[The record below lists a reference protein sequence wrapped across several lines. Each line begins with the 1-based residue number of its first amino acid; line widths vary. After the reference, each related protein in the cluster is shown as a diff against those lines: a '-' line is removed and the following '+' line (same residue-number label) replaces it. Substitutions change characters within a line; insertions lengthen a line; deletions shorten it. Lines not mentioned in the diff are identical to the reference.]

1 LRELYAPTLRVHRAR
16 RWCDD
21 TPVNVHYIREIVDA
35 FADAKIIHIIRDG
48 RDVAESFLRLDWA
61 RTFPQAL
68 STWYSRVKIG
78 QTLGQ
83 AVPPCNYIEIG
94 FEELVTNRRE
104 VLERILS
111 FIDEEWEEQ
120 VLDLIREDRANRHRR
135 QFGKAE
141 NRLFEALA

>member
-1 LRELYAPTLRVHRAR
+1 
-16 RWCDD
+16 
-21 TPVNVHYIREIVDA
+21 
-35 FADAKIIHIIRDG
+35 
-48 RDVAESFLRLDWA
+48 
-61 RTFPQAL
+61 
-68 STWYSRVKIG
+68 
-78 QTLGQ
+78 
-83 AVPPCNYIEIG
+83 
-94 FEELVTNRRE
+94 